1 MPLKGLKIYGSLASV
16 LYTEH
21 NLRLQAQEGGRGDS
35 HMKGRG
41 CSSSRLG
48 L

>member
-21 NLRLQAQEGGRGDS
+21 NLKLQAQEGERDS